1 MTRRT
6 DPERGDFSARR
17 SALLV
22 KADKL
27 VWPVSPTAIT
37 RVGDTVM
44 PDRNGTGEP
53 HEGVDLFV
61 PAGTPVVSATR
72 GRVTTVLD
80 GRFSSDSHR
89 KRAGLF
95 VEITAANHRLFRYL
109 HLGTAEVSEG
119 AELEAGDFIG
129 TIAPPYT
136 SGAGK
141 KSHLHFEIRE
151 PRSGAHRYGRPI
163 TPLLLL
169 PRRDA

>member
-17 SALLV
+17 GALLV

-44 PDRNGTGEP
+44 VDRNGTGEP

-95 VEITAANHRLFRYL
+95 VEVTAANHRLFRYL
-109 HLGTAEVSEG
+109 HLGTAAVSEG
-119 AELEAGDFIG
+119 TALEAGDLIG
-129 TIAPPYT
+129 TVAPPYT
-136 SGAGK
+136 SGTGR

-151 PRSGAHRYGRPI
+151 ARSGGQRYGRPI
-163 TPLLLL
+163 NPLLLL
-169 PRRDA
+169 PRRNA